1 MIKPRLLT
9 EQDREKVLEYVSD
22 EPEMAVFITGD
33 IEQFGMK
40 DPVSVYAFE
49 NPDGSWDSIVL
60 RFYANYVC
68 YSPNDW
74 FDAASVAEFI
84 RDSTGN
90 SFFGSINGKYQVI
103 ASLAG
108 YLDELDMRSLN
119 LAKCTHLKLDKVAP
133 PPDGTAIRK
142 LTPENYDE
150 LFALL
155 GAMDEYRGLYS
166 DKCAISLAKLQKSAD
181 EAHGCLTYGAFSDGV
196 LVSTAATSAVSSE
209 SAMVVGVGTRNDMR
223 GYGFA
228 TAVVAQL
235 CKDAFDSGMK
245 FLTLFYE
252 NPSAGRIYQRI
263 GFEPAGRYAML
274 R

>member
-1 MIKPRLLT
+1 MSKPRLLT
-9 EQDREKVLEYVSD
+9 EQDRERVLEYVSA

-33 IEQFGMK
+33 IEQFGM
-40 DPVSVYAFE
+40 DEPVNVYAFE
-49 NPDGSWDSIVL
+49 EPDGYWDGIVL

-68 YSPNDW
+68 YSASPR
-74 FDAASVAEFI
+74 FDARAMASFI

-90 SFFGSINGKYQVI
+90 AYFGSINGKYQVI
-103 ASLAG
+103 AALAG

-119 LAKCTHLKLDKVAP
+119 LAKCTSLKLDKVAP
-133 PPDGTAIRK
+133 APDGTVIRR
-142 LTPENYDE
+142 LTPDDYDE

-155 GAMDEYRGLYS
+155 GKMDEYRGLYV
-166 DKCAISLAKLQKSAD
+166 DRRAVALAKQQKAAD
-181 EAHGCLTYGAFSDGV
+181 EAHGCVTYGAFSDGV

-209 SAMVVGVGTRNDMR
+209 SAMVVGVGTRDDMR

-228 TAVVAQL
+228 TAVVAKL
-235 CKDAFDSGMK
+235 CQDAFADGK
-245 FLTLFYE
+245 QFLTLFYE

>member
-1 MIKPRLLT
+1 
-9 EQDREKVLEYVSD
+9 
-22 EPEMAVFITGD
+22 MAVFITGD

-103 ASLAG
+103 AALAG

-119 LAKCTHLKLDKVAP
+119 LAKCTHLKLDK
-133 PPDGTAIRK
+133 G
-142 LTPENYDE
+142 
-150 LFALL
+150 
-155 GAMDEYRGLYS
+155 S
-166 DKCAISLAKLQKSAD
+166 SA
-181 EAHGCLTYGAFSDGV
+181 
-196 LVSTAATSAVSSE
+196 
-209 SAMVVGVGTRNDMR
+209 TRWHR
-223 GYGFA
+223 
-228 TAVVAQL
+228 
-235 CKDAFDSGMK
+235 DS
-245 FLTLFYE
+245 
-252 NPSAGRIYQRI
+252 
-263 GFEPAGRYAML
+263 
-274 R
+274 